1 MMEIKRLQ
9 ENLVEKDK
17 IIEVIIFVVSVIK
30 T

>member
-17 IIEVIIFVVSVIK
+17 IIQVIIFVVCVIK

>member
-9 ENLVEKDK
+9 ENLVERDK

>member
-17 IIEVIIFVVSVIK
+17 IIQVIIFVVSVIK